1 MNSKPF
7 HSLCVLAGL
16 ALLAG
21 CAPYVTV
28 GGKYMASGGDFEV
41 DFPQGWRK
49 HEMAF
54 DNDRASIMML
64 EELRKQRE
72 LKWDI
77 VRITRDGL
85 MLQRIAIGKM
95 TSDTELSH
103 TKKRLAKDALPQEV
117 AELIIDDFRSN
128 SELQNQ
134 QLVENSPAKIAGYP
148 GFKLV
153 YSYQTKK
160 GLTVKAVYYGLILA
174 TPLPTIYYLVYEAPE
189 RHYFAKDLPIF
200 ERLKETFTIKA
211 RSG

>member
-1 MNSKPF
+1 MNWNPF
-7 HSLCVLAGL
+7 HSLGALVGL

-28 GGKYMASGGDFEV
+28 GGKYTASAGDFEV
-41 DFPQGWRK
+41 DIPQGWRK

-64 EELRKQRE
+64 EDLRKQRE
-72 LKWDI
+72 LKWDL

-95 TSDTELSH
+95 TIDTELSH

-128 SELQNQ
+128 PEVQNQ
-134 QLVENSPAKIAGYP
+134 QLVENNPAKIAGYP
-148 GFKLV
+148 GFKLG
-153 YSYQTKK
+153 YTYQTKK
-160 GLTVKAVYYGLILA
+160 GLTVKVVYYGMILA
-174 TPLPTIYYLVYEAPE
+174 APVTSIYYLIYEAPE
-189 RHYFAKDLPIF
+189 QHYFAKDLPTF
-200 ERLKETFTIKA
+200 ERLKDTFTIKV